1 MRKDETIVAKTS
13 PKGSGDEV
21 PTVVEDEEADDDDLP
36 TEEDLPST
44 KIHINFA
51 AVDARI
57 DIEPRAWQRAFSA
70 VFGRGHPPLVLT
82 LPEIRAKAT
91 FDVSLELS

>member
-21 PTVVEDEEADDDDLP
+21 PTVVEDEEADDDDFRA
-36 TEEDLPST
+36 EGELPST
-44 KIHINFA
+44 RIHVNFA

-57 DIEPRAWQRAFSA
+57 DTAPRAWQRAF
-70 VFGRGHPPLVLT
+70 RTVLGY
-82 LPEIRAKAT
+82 
-91 FDVSLELS
+91 VSSNSELERIFSNF